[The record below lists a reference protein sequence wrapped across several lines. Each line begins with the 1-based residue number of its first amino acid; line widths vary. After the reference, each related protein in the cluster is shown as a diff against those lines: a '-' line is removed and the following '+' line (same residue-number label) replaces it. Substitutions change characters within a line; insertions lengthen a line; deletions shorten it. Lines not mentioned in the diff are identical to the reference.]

1 MTALPELPE
10 LPREK
15 LAGLRK
21 EVAATVRGKFQH
33 YYDVMGIDP
42 DATPPHLADWA
53 RAYGRQC
60 YAAGMELAA
69 QIADK
74 HSGPSTL
81 ASENSDMYSIQNR
94 WAKVIAK
101 AIRGTGAAS

>member
-10 LPREK
+10 PYNC
-15 LAGLRK
+15 G
-21 EVAATVRGKFQH
+21 G
-33 YYDVMGIDP
+33 
-42 DATPPHLADWA
+42 DATIAALL